1 MPGLLGRRPSGAR
14 IVVVG
19 GSFAGLQLA
28 LRLPRR
34 HVVTVVDPSPH
45 FEFLPNIHELVSGLK
60 APAELRLSRPALL
73 RRAGHAFIRERVE
86 ELDLAGGR
94 VVTDGGARLDFDLL
108 AVGVGGVGTTF
119 GVPGAREHALPFR
132 SVDDCA
138 AIGARLRA
146 LAGGAG
152 SPRPRVVIVGGGLEG
167 VEALGELLRA
177 HRGAV
182 EVTLVEGRSKL
193 LPEVQVDL
201 GRELH
206 RRCEGLPVRLLVER
220 RVAGVERHRVVLD
233 DGEAHPADAVIWTGG
248 LAPHPL
254 LYHAGLSPGPTSW
267 APVRATLQSAR
278 DERVL
283 VVGDAAQL
291 PAPVSKQAYHALEM
305 GAHAARNIERLLRGR
320 APEPFRPA
328 DKPLLVSFGD
338 LDTYMIADDVAL
350 AGAALSA
357 AKEAVYQLV
366 MARLDARR
374 GAGGLLG
381 LARRSRKGLVDL
393 ALANLGSVAAL
404 GRSLDLRVVR

>member
-1 MPGLLGRRPSGAR
+1 MLGPLLGSSRSGAR

-28 LRLPRR
+28 LRLSRR
-34 HVVTVVDPSPH
+34 HRVTVVDPSPH

-73 RRAGHAFIRERVE
+73 RRAGHAFVRGRVE
-86 ELDLAGGR
+86 QLDLAGGR

-108 AVGVGGVGTTF
+108 AVAVGGVGTTH
-119 GVPGAREHALPFR
+119 GVPGAEEHALPFR

-146 LAGGAG
+146 LVADAGAT
-152 SPRPRVVIVGGGLEG
+152 RPRVVIVGGGLEG
-167 VEALGELLRA
+167 VEALGEILRA

-182 EVTLVEGRSKL
+182 EVALVEGRHKL
-193 LPEVQVDL
+193 LPEVDVAL
-201 GRELH
+201 EGEIR
-206 RRCEGLPVRLLVER
+206 RRCRGLPVRVLTRR
-220 RVAGVERHRVVLD
+220 RVARVTRERVELA
-233 DGEAHPADAVIWTGG
+233 DGEALPADAVIWTGG

-254 LYHAGLSPGPTSW
+254 LRHAGLAAPGEW
-267 APVRATLQSAR
+267 APVRATLQSAH
-278 DERVL
+278 DERVF

-305 GAHAARNIERLLRGR
+305 GARAAHNMGRLLRGR
-320 APEPFRPA
+320 APEPFTPA
-328 DKPLLVSFGD
+328 AKPLLVSFGD

-366 MARLDARR
+366 MSRLD
-374 GAGGLLG
+374 GAGGLLRV
-381 LARRSRKGLVDL
+381 ARRSGKGLVDL
-393 ALANLGSVAAL
+393 ALANLGSTAAL